1 MTIRRATIGW
11 LTGPLALIAFL
22 GGCASTSERFR
33 PEYRSRTAK
42 VESILLALQPE
53 IAQSFRDGPPYSM
66 TELEGMNAAN
76 QLGPEGQDAAILW
89 KQEIDA
95 RYRSNREKTLEP
107 LRHEIASYD
116 DAMLEDILA
125 ILLPEARNRRWE
137 GLPNTHLRSWSFN
150 ATSTARAAHNEAL
163 CQSLV
168 SMMGRWA
175 NRYPARAPFTFER
188 FNIDSHRIARWCSF
202 PISQNPP

>member
-1 MTIRRATIGW
+1 MYAQEEHERLRREIAERKRVED
-11 LTGPLALIAFL
+11 ALK
-22 GGCASTSERFR
+22 
-33 PEYRSRTAK
+33 RSQEELEQRVRERTA
-42 VESILLALQPE
+42 
-53 IAQSFRDGPPYSM
+53 
-66 TELEGMNAAN
+66 ELEKAKEQAEVANLSKTNFLSGMSHEFRTPLNHIMGFTQILQS
-76 QLGPEGQDAAILW
+76 QLTDQMNERHRGYFQTIL
-89 KQEIDA
+89 QS
-95 RYRSNREKTLEP
+95 SNHL
-107 LRHEIASYD
+107 L
-116 DAMLEDILA
+116 AMLEDILA